1 MNEFSTD
8 MADAPQDETLVLLLP
23 DPDDPDFPYLIVTGR
38 WDDERGRWEGY
49 WRDFEDTEAIEPVA
63 WAYPPEIT
71 GDVEAAVEAHLAA
84 RDAA

>member
-38 WDDERGRWEGY
+38 WDAEKGGWEGY
-49 WRDFEDTEAIEPVA
+49 WRDFEDTETFEPIA
-63 WAYPPEIT
+63 WAFPPEIT
-71 GDVEAAVEAHLAA
+71 EEVAAAVDAQLASSN
-84 RDAA
+84 AA